1 MKAMPFFVLV
11 CCLFFNAAST
21 FAQDD
26 VRTWSLQVTDSR
38 YIFADTAFVRVSADT
53 KQSPLDT
60 LFAGDDITVTKITDQ
75 LLNLKGLTAPWVAIK
90 YKKNGIDKEGF
101 LWQGLI
107 SFAPLRRGDTKFV
120 YAIDRH
126 VDSVF
131 VEDGVKT
138 VTKQFLVKL
147 KVVQAGKLKATG
159 SCRVDDAEVANFTE
173 ARVMSGLGLS
183 NVQNIIT
190 LTFTGSACAIPSNYY
205 YFAWLNDSR
214 LVPLPERMDVSDAGA
229 FYHEETF
236 TFPGEKNG
244 QPDMIYW
251 NMKEGEA
258 TEKMDKNGEPV
269 YKETKDA
276 AKYSWDGVTG
286 TFKKEG
292 K

>member
-1 MKAMPFFVLV
+1 MAFLMLV
-11 CCLFFNAAST
+11 CCLSCITATA

-26 VRTWSLQVTDSR
+26 VRTWNLQVNDSR

-53 KQSPLDT
+53 KQAPADT
-60 LFAGDDITVTKITDQ
+60 LFTGDDITVTAITDK
-75 LLNLKGLTAPWVAIK
+75 LLNLKGLTAPWVQIK

-120 YAIDRH
+120 YAIDRR
-126 VDSVF
+126 VDSSF
-131 VEDGVKT
+131 IADGAKMVN
-138 VTKQFLVKL
+138 KQFVVKL
-147 KVVQAGKLKATG
+147 KVVQAGILKSVS
-159 SCRVDDAEVANFTE
+159 SCKVSDSEEANFTD
-173 ARVMSGLGLS
+173 AKIMSGLGLS
-183 NVQNIIT
+183 NVQYIIT
-190 LTFTGSACAIPSNYY
+190 VTFGGEACGIATNYF

-214 LVPLPERMDVSDAGA
+214 LAPLPGRMSIGDAGV
-229 FYHEETF
+229 FYHDETF
-236 TFPGEKNG
+236 TFPAEKNG

-251 NMKEGEA
+251 NMTEGEA

-269 YKETKDA
+269 YKETKA
-276 AKYSWDGVTG
+276 TAKYSWDGVTG

>member
-1 MKAMPFFVLV
+1 MAFFMLV
-11 CCLFFNAAST
+11 CCLSCITAKT

-26 VRTWSLQVTDSR
+26 VRTWNLQVNDNR
-38 YIFADTAFVRVSADT
+38 YVFADTAFVRVSADT

-60 LFAGDDITVTKITDQ
+60 LFAGDDITVTAITDK
-75 LLNLKGLTAPWVAIK
+75 LLNLKGLTAPWVEIK

-107 SFAPLRRGDTKFV
+107 SLMPLRRGDTKFV
-120 YAIDRH
+120 YSIDRR
-126 VDSVF
+126 VDTTF
-131 VEDGVKT
+131 IADGAKT
-138 VTKQFLVKL
+138 VSRQFLVKL
-147 KVVQAGKLKATG
+147 KVVQAGKLKATS
-159 SCRVDDAEVANFTE
+159 SCRVYDGEEANFTE
-173 ARVMSGLGLS
+173 AKVMSGLGLS
-183 NVQNIIT
+183 NVQNIVT
-190 LTFTGSACAIPSNYY
+190 LTFMGAACGIPSNYY

-214 LVPLPERMDVSDAGA
+214 LVPLPGRMDVGDAGA
-229 FYHEETF
+229 YYHEESF

-269 YKETKDA
+269 FKETKSA
-276 AKYSWDGVTG
+276 AKYSWDGVNG